1 MARRSFNSNNSAST
15 KTQSMVQSLLSEIY
29 TNYHLQKQFDSSTE
43 ASCLSDGTY
52 VSSCGTNLPADISS
66 EKNKKAQASLLET
79 SDVSELKIMKEELEE
94 RVVVMS
100 AKLVRQLKQRNRLQ
114 DRHLKH
120 CDTITAVLQAVSPKR
135 REDAKLRF
143 NLSPS
148 PGLDGFNQWCDAL
161 RAIVQLP
168 GGLPACWRKRIWLA
182 VADHYFKTKYP
193 KKDWEEVKGKV
204 FSDRVCSTD
213 ETLGNQIVKDLHRTG
228 GSGFTNSSSQDAKAK
243 DRLLLKRVL
252 LAYARW
258 NQDVGYCQ
266 GFNVLADLL
275 LQVTEGN
282 DESALKIMIY
292 LIDFILPKNYFA
304 NNLQA
309 LSVDM
314 AVFRDLLKVRLP
326 TLSRHLDALQK
337 AANENLVGSNYEP
350 PLTNV
355 FTMQWFLTMFATC
368 LPLHTVLRIWD
379 SLILDGNEI
388 LIRVGFAVWSKLGE
402 KVGQSKCADEFYSIM
417 AQSMQGAATG
427 DLIDDDELIKM
438 TYKVASFPFPHLHQL
453 REKYTYNIT
462 PFMTS
467 SSADEYSSDHGDKK
481 KGKSRKKNNY
491 SIQHDDDSGDD
502 PFYCFSGLVTNP
514 APPHLQV
521 GNKALQYHNSSGN
534 RQSLE
539 LAASPERNVQND
551 NMKKQNNAMAERMS
565 TDISALTRQ
574 YLAIRTKQS
583 QAHLICARPATSP
596 VKPKQGGGKEK
607 AVFPLSPAAG
617 GPAVDMPVMINH
629 LLIGKDPDYMKSIS
643 NTNTYVKKKRKH
655 KSKHNH
661 EQEIM

>member
-1 MARRSFNSNNSAST
+1 MAKQSSNLKNSSST

-52 VSSCGTNLPADISS
+52 VSSCGANLQGVISS
-66 EKNKKAQASLLET
+66 EKNKKAQEALLET
-79 SDVSELKIMKEELEE
+79 SDVTELQSMQQELEE

-114 DRHLKH
+114 DRYLKH

-135 REDAKLRF
+135 RVDAKLRF

-148 PGLDGFNQWCDAL
+148 PGVVGFNQWCDAL

-168 GGLPACWRKRIWLA
+168 GGIPACWRKRIWLA

-193 KKDWEEVKGKV
+193 KKDWNQVKSKV

-282 DESALKIMIY
+282 DESAFKIMIY

-326 TLSRHLDALQK
+326 TLSKHLDMLQK
-337 AANENLVGSNYEP
+337 VANENLVGSNYEP
-350 PLTNV
+350 PLINV

-388 LIRVGFAVWSKLGE
+388 LLRVGFAVWSKLGE
-402 KVGQSKCADEFYSIM
+402 KVGKSQSADEFYSIM
-417 AQSMQGAATG
+417 AQSMQG
-427 DLIDDDELIKM
+427 I
-438 TYKVASFPFPHLHQL
+438 
-453 REKYTYNIT
+453 
-462 PFMTS
+462 
-467 SSADEYSSDHGDKK
+467 
-481 KGKSRKKNNY
+481 
-491 SIQHDDDSGDD
+491 
-502 PFYCFSGLVTNP
+502 FSTN
-514 APPHLQV
+514 LDV
-521 GNKALQYHNSSGN
+521 LG
-534 RQSLE
+534 
-539 LAASPERNVQND
+539 V
-551 NMKKQNNAMAERMS
+551 
-565 TDISALTRQ
+565 
-574 YLAIRTKQS
+574 
-583 QAHLICARPATSP
+583 
-596 VKPKQGGGKEK
+596 
-607 AVFPLSPAAG
+607 
-617 GPAVDMPVMINH
+617 
-629 LLIGKDPDYMKSIS
+629 
-643 NTNTYVKKKRKH
+643 
-655 KSKHNH
+655 
-661 EQEIM
+661 

>member
-1 MARRSFNSNNSAST
+1 MATRSPGYHSGSS

-29 TNYHLQKQFDSSTE
+29 TNYQLQKQFDSSTE
-43 ASCLSDGTY
+43 ASCLSDGTF
-52 VSSCGTNLPADISS
+52 VSSCGANLAVDINS
-66 EKNKKAQASLLET
+66 EKNKKAQASLLHT
-79 SDVSELKIMKEELEE
+79 SDVSELKVMKEELEE
-94 RVVVMS
+94 RIVVMS

-114 DRHLKH
+114 DKHIKH

-135 REDAKLRF
+135 RVDAKLRF

-148 PGLDGFNQWCDAL
+148 PGNEGFNQWCDAL

-168 GGLPACWRKRIWLA
+168 GGLPACWRKRIWLS
-182 VADHYFKTKYP
+182 VADHYFKTKHP
-193 KKDWEEVKGKV
+193 KKDWDQVKGKV

-228 GSGFTNSSSQDAKAK
+228 GSGFTNSSSCDAKAK

-282 DESALKIMIY
+282 DEAAFKIMIY
-292 LIDFILPKNYFA
+292 LIDYVLPKNYFA

-326 TLSRHLDALQK
+326 TLSRHLDMLQK

-350 PLTNV
+350 PLINV

-379 SLILDGNEI
+379 SLVLDGNEI

-402 KVGQSKCADEFYSIM
+402 KVGQSQSADEFYSNM
-417 AQSMQGAATG
+417 AQMMQGAASG
-427 DLIDDDELIKM
+427 ELIDDDELIKM
-438 TYKVASFPFPHLHQL
+438 TYKVAAFPFPSLHEL

-462 PFMTS
+462 PFITENSDDYHDSSYDKRTS
-467 SSADEYSSDHGDKK
+467 SKHDHF
-481 KGKSRKKNNY
+481 Y
-491 SIQHDDDSGDD
+491 PMEEGDD
-502 PFYCFSGLVTNP
+502 PFYCFSGLVSNP
-514 APPHLQV
+514 APQHIQ
-521 GNKALQYHNSSGN
+521 NTKAHG
-534 RQSLE
+534 QSLE
-539 LAASPERNVQND
+539 LAASPERSVQV
-551 NMKKQNNAMAERMS
+551 KKSHNAMAERMS

-583 QAHLICARPATSP
+583 KAHLICSKSVTS
-596 VKPKQGGGKEK
+596 KSNQAGGM
-607 AVFPLSPAAG
+607 FPLSPKS
-617 GPAVDMPVMINH
+617 GPVDMPVMINH
-629 LLIGKDPDYMKSIS
+629 LFIGKNPEYMKSTPLS
-643 NTNTYVKKKRKH
+643 VEVQHNYVKKKRKH
-655 KSKHNH
+655 KHSNKPKHT
-661 EQEIM
+661 EQVA